1 MMNCSPCNAEIQP
14 NTAEATGGLCMPC
27 FKGTNKNFDARNDP
41 RFARIVEQLTL
52 LGCPNPEQW
61 AFTEIIDG
69 TPELSRFNVLR
80 EFALMILPTGHPD
93 FLKGCERV
101 ARHFDLVAWEEGS
114 GPLERLAANGVDLE
128 DVLAV
133 ARCAQ
138 ISLIAELASF
148 FDTVSCS
155 GPMVDDA
162 SWGLYEQSDDGN
174 SPGRRIDDL
183 HTSIFEPDVMEA
195 VKAVPADG

>member
-1 MMNCSPCNAEIQP
+1 MERLYKNANLRLLWFRTSVLCLILAV
-14 NTAEATGGLCMPC
+14 TAAVSISLLRPS
-27 FKGTNKNFDARNDP
+27 KADLDAESR
-41 RFARIVEQLTL
+41 L
-52 LGCPNPEQW
+52 LGKWEVWYGKYDPTLPPDRIIEWIPDGASAHFSPGNPN
-61 AFTEIIDG
+61 
-69 TPELSRFNVLR
+69 S
-80 EFALMILPTGHPD
+80 
-93 FLKGCERV
+93 LKGCERI
-101 ARHFDLVAWEEGS
+101 ARHFDLVPWEEGS
-114 GPLERLAANGVDLE
+114 GPLDRLAASGVDLE

-155 GPMVDDA
+155 GPMVADA
-162 SWGLYEQSDDGN
+162 SWGLFEQSDDD

-195 VKAVPADG
+195 VKKVPADGS

>member
-1 MMNCSPCNAEIQP
+1 
-14 NTAEATGGLCMPC
+14 MPC
-27 FKGTNKNFDARNDP
+27 FKGTNKRFDARNDP
-41 RFARIVEQLTL
+41 RFTRIVEQLTM
-52 LGCPNPEQW
+52 LGCPDAERW

-80 EFALMILPTGHPD
+80 EFALMLLPLGAPNS
-93 FLKGCERV
+93 LKGCERI
-101 ARHFDLVAWEEGS
+101 ARHFNLTPWEEGA
-114 GPLERLAANGVDLE
+114 GPLDRLAATGVDLE

-138 ISLIAELASF
+138 ISLLAELASF

-155 GPMVDDA
+155 GPMVEDA
-162 SWGLYEQSDDGN
+162 SWGLYEQSEDE
-174 SPGRRIDDL
+174 SPGRRIEDL

-195 VKAVPADG
+195 VNRVPPDGWS